1 MPADRSPQMLGEED
15 AVLRRLAA
23 LPADSLE
30 RRRLRDEVV
39 RTHIG
44 LAKQMALRYRGR
56 GEPLD
61 DLIQVALL
69 GLVRAVDRYQPD
81 LGPSLSAFAVPT
93 ILGELRRHFRDH
105 GWSVHVPR
113 PLQELRLRI
122 NRYVEE
128 ATAAGGTAPSMAEIA
143 AGLQVPL
150 TDVREALLAAQ
161 AYRSESLTE
170 LDGSSAGSWPAD
182 EASYA
187 AVEARESLAALL
199 HRLDDRER
207 EIVSLRFYG
216 NCTQREIATRLGLS
230 QMHVSRLLSQVLAW
244 LRSELEADGT
254 EPTRHQP
261 RDRHPILAA
270 PQEIDL
276 TDLGAVPATA
286 LLDRPT
292 GHGEVLEL
300 PLRVVAG

>member
-1 MPADRSPQMLGEED
+1 MLADRRSEVPGEED
-15 AVLRRLAA
+15 ALLRRLAS
-23 LPADSLE
+23 LPMGSAE
-30 RRRLRDEVV
+30 RSRLRDQVV

-81 LGPSLSAFAVPT
+81 RGPSFSAFAVPT
-93 ILGELRRHFRDH
+93 MLGEIRRHFRDH

-122 NRYVEE
+122 NRYIED
-128 ATAAGGTAPSMAEIA
+128 ATAAGAVVPSAADIA
-143 AGLQVPL
+143 AALQVPL
-150 TDVREALLAAQ
+150 GDVREALLAAQ
-161 AYRSESLTE
+161 AYRSESLTQ
-170 LDGSSAGSWPAD
+170 LDGSSVGSAPS
-182 EASYA
+182 EEPTYA
-187 AVEARESLAALL
+187 AIEARESLAALL

-216 NCTQREIATRLGLS
+216 NCTQREIAARLGLS

-244 LRSELEADGT
+244 LRSELEADGV
-254 EPTRHQP
+254 ERTRHQP
-261 RDRHPILAA
+261 RHRCPTQAGPTEISLA
-270 PQEIDL
+270 
-276 TDLGAVPATA
+276 DLGAVPAVA
-286 LLDRPT
+286 LLP
-292 GHGEVLEL
+292 GQ
-300 PLRVVAG
+300 